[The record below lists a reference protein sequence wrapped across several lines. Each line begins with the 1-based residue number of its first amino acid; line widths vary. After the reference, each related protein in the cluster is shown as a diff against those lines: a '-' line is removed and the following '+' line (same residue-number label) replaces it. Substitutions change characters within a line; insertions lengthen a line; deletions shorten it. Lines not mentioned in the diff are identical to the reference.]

1 MLFIGFSEPSL
12 FSVWEA
18 SLGFVGEEVLM
29 SRVARGLVGDV
40 GVGVD
45 IVVVRCGGDRRWG
58 GVVS

>member
-29 SRVARGLVGDV
+29 SRVARGLVGDA
-40 GVGVD
+40 GVGLD
-45 IVVVRCGGDRRWG
+45 IVVSEVW
-58 GVVS
+58 